1 MNDHR
6 DKSFWLDT
14 HPPYEENPRLEGS
27 QRVDVAVIG
36 AGYTG
41 LSTAYHLRLA
51 EPSLRVAVLEAEIVG
66 FGASGRNG
74 GFSMTLFGVDPA
86 LTKVMFGLERT
97 REAQRYME
105 RAVDLVDTMVREH
118 DMQSEYWYPGYLHV
132 ATTDAH
138 MRRIEKE
145 HRLFEELGITGR
157 KMLDRQAVRERVNSP
172 LFVGG
177 SFEARC
183 GILNPARHVREL
195 KRVAESVGA
204 EVYERTP
211 VESIERGSRFRLQTP
226 GGVVEADRVV
236 IAANAWS
243 HLMPGLRSR
252 ETPIFTHMVVTEP
265 LEDKQWEAIGWHGR
279 EGLEDARN
287 IIHYLRRTADG
298 RIAIGGYRLSAT
310 FGRNMDHDLNPKA
323 FQGLERN
330 LVRMFPPLA
339 GVSFT
344 HRWGGPV
351 SVTADLVPAIGQ
363 VGDPRCVYS
372 LGCIGHGVS
381 LAHLNGQTL
390 ADLVLERSSDLTKT
404 WFVNRR
410 VFPWPPEPLR
420 ALATHA
426 VLGYMRV
433 EDRVLEG
440 NTWG

>member
-14 HPPYEENPRLEGS
+14 HPPYEENQPLEGL
-27 QRVDVAVIG
+27 QRVDVAVLG
-36 AGYTG
+36 AGFTG
-41 LSTAYHLRLA
+41 LSTAYHLRRA

-74 GFSMTLFGVDPA
+74 GFSMTLFGMQPA
-86 LTKVMFGLERT
+86 LTKAMFGAART

-105 RAVDLVDTMVREH
+105 RAVDLVDAMVREH
-118 DMQSEYWYPGYLHV
+118 DMQSDYWHPGYLHV

-138 MRRIEKE
+138 MRRIEKAA
-145 HRLFEELGITGR
+145 RLLEELGIAGHEL
-157 KMLDRQAVRERVNSP
+157 LDRQAVRERVDSP

-195 KRVAESVGA
+195 KRVAEAAGA
-204 EVYERTP
+204 EVYERSP
-211 VESIERGSRFRLQTP
+211 VESIERGTRFCLRTP
-226 GGVVEADRVV
+226 GGTVEAERVV
-236 IAANAWS
+236 IATNAWS
-243 HLMPGLRSR
+243 HLLAGLRSR
-252 ETPIFTHMVVTEP
+252 EAPVFTHMVVTEP
-265 LEDKQWEAIGWHGR
+265 LNEKQWEAIGWAGR

-287 IIHYLRRTADG
+287 IIHYLRPTADG
-298 RIAIGGYRLSAT
+298 RIAIGGYRLSVS
-310 FGRNMDHDLNPKA
+310 FGRDMDHDLNPNA
-323 FQGLERN
+323 FAGLERN
-330 LVRMFPPLA
+330 LVSMFPPLA
-339 GVSFT
+339 GVRFT

-363 VGDPRCVYS
+363 LGDARCVYS
-372 LGCIGHGVS
+372 VGCIGHGVS
-381 LAHLNGQTL
+381 LTHLNGQTL
-390 ADLVLERSSDLTKT
+390 ADLVLERSSELTET

-426 VLGYMRV
+426 ILGYMKV

-440 NTWG
+440 NKWG